1 MVTAETMPYKPFNED
16 LLQPLTP
23 GCQIITSC
31 WAGYNEYDVD
41 WMTSQGMWF
50 CNTVDAVA
58 ESTADMAMFLT
69 IAVVRNTYVAERNVR
84 RGLWSYGIA
93 PTQDPAGMTLGI
105 VGMGNIGRY
114 LARKA
119 AVFNMRVLYH
129 NRRRLSPEMED
140 NNNNI
145 TYCATLHELLAQ
157 SDVVSINCPL
167 TPQTTN
173 LISTAEFAAMKRGSF
188 LVNTARGPVVD
199 EDALIAALE
208 SGQVARAG
216 LDVFRD
222 EPRVNEYFRNSDRV
236 VLQPH
241 VAGDTEVS
249 YTKAQREGFE
259 NVKALFGKGR
269 PVAPVNEVV

>member
-1 MVTAETMPYKPFNED
+1 MPYKPFNED